1 MVMDFQ
7 LSPELELLGRVARE
21 VAKNFPPEYWRRHD
35 REHRFA
41 EEFWR
46 SIAESGFTGVIIP
59 EEYGGS
65 GMGLTELI
73 HIIYNLCRY
82 GAGLAGVWYLMLS
95 EIFVSLPI
103 ARYGT
108 EFQKEKYLPKL
119 ATGEYEGCMALTEP
133 EAGTNTM
140 RIRTYAMRE
149 KDEYVVNGNKIFI
162 SGIDRAEVMVLVTRT
177 IPLEKAERKTHG
189 FTIFLVDLPNEAVS
203 YTPIEKHGINYS
215 NTCEVSIKDLRL
227 GEENILGPKDY
238 GWYVLLDILN
248 PERIG
253 FAMGAIGTAELAIEN
268 AVEYSKGRR
277 VFQDPIGSYQ
287 ALQHPI
293 AEAYATLNGAKLLSY
308 KAAWLY
314 DTIHKPPADVK
325 DGDSIMRKAYEYKE
339 VGDYANMAKAVAV
352 ENAIKAV
359 YWSMQVYGGYGYSTE
374 MDVERWWREINLL
387 RLAPITQQM
396 ALNYIASNILGMPK
410 SYR

>member
-1 MVMDFQ
+1 MDF
-7 LSPELELLGRVARE
+7 SISSELELLGKLAKE
-21 VAKNFPPEYWRRHD
+21 VAQNYPPEYWRKMD
-35 REHRFA
+35 REHKFA

-46 SIAESGFTGVIIP
+46 AISEAGFTGVIVP

-65 GMGLTELI
+65 GMGLTELS
-73 HIIYNLCRY
+73 HIIYHLCRY

-103 ARYGT
+103 TRYGT
-108 EFQKEKYLPKL
+108 EEQKERFLPKL

-140 RIRTYAMRE
+140 RIRTYAVKE
-149 KDEYVVNGNKIFI
+149 GDEYVINGNKIFI
-162 SGIDRAEVMVLVTRT
+162 SGIDRAEVMVLITRT
-177 IPLEKAERKTHG
+177 TPLEEARRKTFG
-189 FTIFLVDLPNEAVS
+189 FTLFLVELPHKS
-203 YTPIEKHGINYS
+203 ISFTPIEKHGINYS
-215 NTCEVSIKDLRL
+215 NTCEVAIKDLRL
-227 GEENILGPKDY
+227 GEDAILGPIDY

-253 FAMGAIGTAELAIEN
+253 FAMGAIGTAELAIEK

-287 ALQHPI
+287 SLQHPI
-293 AEAYATLNGAKLLSY
+293 AEAYASLNGAKLLSY

-314 DTIHKPPADVK
+314 DTIHKPPTDVK
-325 DGDSIMRKAYEYKE
+325 DGESIMRRSYEYKE

-359 YWSMQVYGGYGYSTE
+359 YWAMQVYGGYGYTIE

>member
-1 MVMDFQ
+1 MDFTI
-7 LSPELELLGRVARE
+7 SSEMELLGK
-21 VAKNFPPEYWRRHD
+21 VAKELAERFPPEYWRKHD
-35 REHRFA
+35 KEHKFA
-41 EEFWR
+41 QEFWDAL
-46 SIAESGFTGVIIP
+46 SESGFTGVVIP

-73 HIIYNLCRY
+73 HIVYNLCKH

-95 EIFVSLPI
+95 EIFVSLPV

-108 EFQKEKYLPKL
+108 SEQKEKYLPKL
-119 ATGEYEGCMALTEP
+119 ATGEFEGCMALTEP

-140 RIRTYAMRE
+140 RIRTIAVKE
-149 KDEYVVNGNKIFI
+149 GDEYVINGNKIFI

-177 IPLEKAERKTHG
+177 TPLEEAKKHTYG
-189 FTIFLVDLPNEAVS
+189 FTLFLVDLPNSSVS
-203 YTPIEKHGINYS
+203 FTPIEKHGINYS

-227 GEENILGPKDY
+227 GEEDILGPKDY

-253 FAMGAIGTAELAIEN
+253 FAMGAIGTAELAISK

-287 ALQHPI
+287 ALQHPL
-293 AEAYATLNGAKLLSY
+293 AEAYASLNGAKLLSY

-314 DTIHKPPADVK
+314 DTVHEPPEDVK
-325 DGDSIMRKAYEYKE
+325 DGEGIRRRAYEYKE

-352 ENAIKAV
+352 ENAIKAI
-359 YWSMQVYGGYGYSTE
+359 YWAMQVYGGYGYTLD

>member
-1 MVMDFQ
+1 MDFS
-7 LSPELELLGRVARE
+7 LSQELELLGKVAAEISRR
-21 VAKNFPPEYWRRHD
+21 FPPEYWRRLD
-35 REHRFA
+35 KEHRFA
-41 EEFWR
+41 EEFWQAI
-46 SIAESGFTGVIIP
+46 SEAGFTGVVIP

-65 GMGLTELI
+65 GMGLTELS
-73 HIIYNLCRY
+73 HVIYNLCRY

-95 EIFVSLPI
+95 EIFVSLPLV
-103 ARYGT
+103 RYGT
-108 EFQKEKYLPKL
+108 REQKERYLPKL

-140 RIRTYAMRE
+140 RISTYAV
-149 KDEYVVNGNKIFI
+149 KDGDEYVINGNKIFI

-177 IPLEKAERKTHG
+177 TPLEEAPRKTYG
-189 FTIFLVDLPNEAVS
+189 FTLFLVELPNKAVS
-203 YTPIEKHGINYS
+203 FTNIEKHGINYS
-215 NTCEVSIKDLRL
+215 NTCEVVIRDLRL
-227 GEENILGPKDY
+227 GEDDILGPKDY

-253 FAMGAIGTAELAIEN
+253 FAMGAIGTAELAIEK
-268 AVEYSKGRR
+268 AVEYSRSRR
-277 VFQDPIGSYQ
+277 VFSEPIGSYQ

-293 AEAYATLNGAKLLSY
+293 AEAYASLNGAKLLTY
-308 KAAWLY
+308 KASWLY
-314 DTIHKPPADVK
+314 DTMHKPPTDVK
-325 DGDSIMRKAYEYKE
+325 DGEAIQRRSYEYKE

-352 ENAIKAV
+352 ENAIKAI
-359 YWSMQVYGGYGYSTE
+359 YWAMQTFGGYGYTLD
-374 MDVERWWREINLL
+374 MDVERWWREVNLL